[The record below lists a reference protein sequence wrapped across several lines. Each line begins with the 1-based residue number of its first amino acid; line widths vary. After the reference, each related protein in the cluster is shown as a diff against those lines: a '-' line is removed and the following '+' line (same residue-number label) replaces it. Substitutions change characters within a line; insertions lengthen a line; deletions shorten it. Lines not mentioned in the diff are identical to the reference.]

1 MNSLLKNLFISF
13 IGIFLLIS
21 ILLLVILWN
30 FSNNIPD
37 YKFLKNYKPPVSSKV
52 YAGDGNL
59 VADFSKEKRIFV
71 PYRSIPKNVI
81 NAFLSAEDK
90 NFFSHPG
97 VDAKGVLRATI
108 NNFKN
113 IMTSKR
119 LEGAST
125 ITQQVAK
132 NFLLTNEVSLN
143 RKLKE
148 AILAFRIERA
158 LTKERILELYLNQI
172 YLGSGAY
179 GVAAASL
186 EYFDKSIKELDYA
199 EAALLALDDAG
210 LDIGNMEAFYCG
222 NLGQANAM
230 VGQRILQEIG
240 QTGIPVVNCSNACAT
255 GATAFREAWTSIK
268 AGLYDVVLAVG
279 VEQMGT
285 GLLGGAGGGVGIPKE
300 GLLGSGTMPAV
311 FAEAGMEH
319 ARQYGTTFEQFAK
332 ISVKNHHHSTMNPKA
347 RYQIETPLDEV
358 MNAEMISYPNT
369 KLMCSVNVDGAA
381 AAVLV
386 SEKKAKELGMQRAV
400 RIKASVMTSDPYQ
413 ERDLVMPDVNS
424 CTRKAAAEA
433 YEMAGLNSED
443 IDLVELHD
451 CFATAEMLHY
461 ENLGLCGDGEA
472 GRLIDEG
479 EVELGGR
486 IPVNVSG
493 GLLSKGHPLGAT
505 GIANIYEVCTH
516 LRGEAGARQV
526 ENAKIGMTHVIGL
539 GSACGIHILEKV

>member
-1 MNSLLKNLFISF
+1 MS
-13 IGIFLLIS
+13 
-21 ILLLVILWN
+21 
-30 FSNNIPD
+30 D
-37 YKFLKNYKPPVSSKV
+37 V
-52 YAGDGNL
+52 YVL
-59 VADFSKEKRIFV
+59 
-71 PYRSIPKNVI
+71 
-81 NAFLSAEDK
+81 
-90 NFFSHPG
+90 G
-97 VDAKGVLRATI
+97 VDMIKFGRFPDRTVPD
-108 NNFKN
+108 
-113 IMTSKR
+113 
-119 LEGAST
+119 
-125 ITQQVAK
+125 
-132 NFLLTNEVSLN
+132 
-143 RKLKE
+143 
-148 AILAFRIERA
+148 
-158 LTKERILELYLNQI
+158 
-172 YLGSGAY
+172 LGS
-179 GVAAASL
+179 
-186 EYFDKSIKELDYA
+186 

-210 LDIGNMEAFYCG
+210 LTIDNMEAFYCG

-285 GLLGGAGGGVGIPKE
+285 GLLGGAGGGKGIPKE

-319 ARQYGTTFEQFAK
+319 SRQYGTTFEQFAK

-386 SEKKAKELGMQRAV
+386 SEKKAKELGMARAV
-400 RIKASVMTSDPYQ
+400 RVKASVLTSDPYQ

-424 CTRKAAAEA
+424 CTRKAAKEA
-433 YEMAGLNSED
+433 YEMAGLGAED

-461 ENLGLCGDGEA
+461 ENLGLCEDGEA

-516 LRGEAGARQV
+516 LRGEAGERQV
-526 ENAKIGMTHVIGL
+526 DGARVGLTHVIGL
-539 GSACGIHILEKV
+539 GSACGIHILEKA

>member
-1 MNSLLKNLFISF
+1 MS
-13 IGIFLLIS
+13 
-21 ILLLVILWN
+21 
-30 FSNNIPD
+30 D
-37 YKFLKNYKPPVSSKV
+37 V
-52 YAGDGNL
+52 YVL
-59 VADFSKEKRIFV
+59 
-71 PYRSIPKNVI
+71 
-81 NAFLSAEDK
+81 
-90 NFFSHPG
+90 G
-97 VDAKGVLRATI
+97 VDMIKFGRFPDRTVPD
-108 NNFKN
+108 
-113 IMTSKR
+113 
-119 LEGAST
+119 
-125 ITQQVAK
+125 
-132 NFLLTNEVSLN
+132 
-143 RKLKE
+143 
-148 AILAFRIERA
+148 
-158 LTKERILELYLNQI
+158 
-172 YLGSGAY
+172 LG
-179 GVAAASL
+179 
-186 EYFDKSIKELDYA
+186 A
-199 EAALLALDDAG
+199 EATLLALDDAG
-210 LDIGNMEAFYCG
+210 LTIENMEAFYCG

-285 GLLGGAGGGVGIPKE
+285 GLLGGAGGGKGIPKE

-319 ARQYGTTFEQFAK
+319 SRQYGTTFEQFAK

-386 SEKKAKELGMQRAV
+386 SEKKAKELGMGRSV
-400 RIKASVMTSDPYQ
+400 RVKASVLTSDPYQ

-424 CTRKAAAEA
+424 CTRKAAKEA
-433 YEMAGLNSED
+433 YEMAGLGADD

-461 ENLGLCGDGEA
+461 ENLGLCEDGEA

-516 LRGEAGARQV
+516 LRGEAGERQV
-526 ENAKIGMTHVIGL
+526 EGARIGLTHVIGL
-539 GSACGIHILEKV
+539 GSACGIHILEKA

>member
-1 MNSLLKNLFISF
+1 MS
-13 IGIFLLIS
+13 
-21 ILLLVILWN
+21 
-30 FSNNIPD
+30 D
-37 YKFLKNYKPPVSSKV
+37 V
-52 YAGDGNL
+52 YVL
-59 VADFSKEKRIFV
+59 
-71 PYRSIPKNVI
+71 
-81 NAFLSAEDK
+81 
-90 NFFSHPG
+90 G
-97 VDAKGVLRATI
+97 VDMIKFGRFPDRTVPD
-108 NNFKN
+108 
-113 IMTSKR
+113 
-119 LEGAST
+119 
-125 ITQQVAK
+125 
-132 NFLLTNEVSLN
+132 
-143 RKLKE
+143 
-148 AILAFRIERA
+148 
-158 LTKERILELYLNQI
+158 
-172 YLGSGAY
+172 LG
-179 GVAAASL
+179 
-186 EYFDKSIKELDYA
+186 A

-210 LDIGNMEAFYCG
+210 LTIDKMEAFYCG

-240 QTGIPVVNCSNACAT
+240 QTGMPVVNCSNACAT

-285 GLLGGAGGGVGIPKE
+285 GLLGGSGGGTGIPKE

-319 ARQYGTTFEQFAK
+319 SRQYGTTFEQFAK

-386 SEKKAKELGMQRAV
+386 SEKKAKELGMSRSV
-400 RIKASVMTSDPYQ
+400 RVKASVLTSDPYQ

-424 CTRKAAAEA
+424 CTRKAAKEA
-433 YEMAGLNSED
+433 YEMAGLGADD

-461 ENLGLCGDGEA
+461 ENLGLCEDGEA

-486 IPVNVSG
+486 VPVNVSG

-516 LRGEAGARQV
+516 LRGEAGERQV
-526 ENAKIGMTHVIGL
+526 EGAKVGLTHVIGL
-539 GSACGIHILEKV
+539 GSACGIHILEKA

>member
-1 MNSLLKNLFISF
+1 MS
-13 IGIFLLIS
+13 
-21 ILLLVILWN
+21 
-30 FSNNIPD
+30 D
-37 YKFLKNYKPPVSSKV
+37 V
-52 YAGDGNL
+52 YVL
-59 VADFSKEKRIFV
+59 
-71 PYRSIPKNVI
+71 
-81 NAFLSAEDK
+81 
-90 NFFSHPG
+90 G
-97 VDAKGVLRATI
+97 VDMIKFGR
-108 NNFKN
+108 FP
-113 IMTSKR
+113 
-119 LEGAST
+119 
-125 ITQQVAK
+125 
-132 NFLLTNEVSLN
+132 
-143 RKLKE
+143 
-148 AILAFRIERA
+148 ER
-158 LTKERILELYLNQI
+158 TVPD
-172 YLGSGAY
+172 LG
-179 GVAAASL
+179 
-186 EYFDKSIKELDYA
+186 A

-210 LDIGNMEAFYCG
+210 LTIDNMEAFYCG

-285 GLLGGAGGGVGIPKE
+285 GLLGGAGGGKGIPKE

-319 ARQYGTTFEQFAK
+319 SRQYGTTFEQFAK

-386 SEKKAKELGMQRAV
+386 SEKKANELGMSRAV
-400 RIKASVMTSDPYQ
+400 RVKASVLTSDPYQ

-424 CTRKAAAEA
+424 CTRKAAKEA
-433 YEMAGLNSED
+433 YEMAGLGAED

-461 ENLGLCGDGEA
+461 ENLGLCEDGEA

-516 LRGEAGARQV
+516 LRGEAGERQV
-526 ENAKIGMTHVIGL
+526 KGAKVGLTHVIGL
-539 GSACGIHILEKV
+539 GSACGIHILEKA